1 MDVALKHSGPGI
13 AALIVAVLAGLWLF
27 IMLVIAGVVESA
39 SPGGMDPDSG
49 EAILIGLGL
58 IASAAAGFLGL
69 GLGLGIA
76 GLVQPQRQR
85 IYPIIGSIL
94 SAGLLLVCAGLM
106 LLGLLVG

>member
-69 GLGLGIA
+69 GLGIA
-76 GLVQPQRQR
+76 GLVQPQRV
-85 IYPIIGSIL
+85 YPIIGSIL

>member
-27 IMLVIAGVVESA
+27 IMLIIAGVVESA

-69 GLGLGIA
+69 GLGIA

-85 IYPIIGSIL
+85 VYPIIGSIL

-106 LLGLLVG
+106 LLGLIIG